1 MEPRTKK
8 TAIIQYQII
17 WVPGKVQLV
26 SHRLLF
32 AGFGYFPLR
41 NQSRTEQMNI

>member
-1 MEPRTKK
+1 MATKHH
-8 TAIIQYQII
+8 QII

-32 AGFGYFPLR
+32 AGFDYSPLR
-41 NQSRTEQMNI
+41 NQSRTEQMSN